1 MKINEKIKL
10 FFNNKRMSNTEI
22 GQLYGCTSAT
32 VGNYLNGNREIPSD
46 FIVWLKITYPDIDL
60 NILFKDDE
68 ITEISVIKL
77 EDNTAKKREILL
89 DIEGILNKYLQ

>member
-1 MKINEKIKL
+1 
-10 FFNNKRMSNTEI
+10 MSNIEI

-68 ITEISVIKL
+68 ITEISVVKL
-77 EDNTAKKREILL
+77 VDNTANKREMLK

>member
-10 FFNNKRMSNTEI
+10 FFTNKKMSNTEI

-68 ITEISVIKL
+68 ITEISVVKL
-77 EDNTAKKREILL
+77 EDNIAKKREMLL